1 MSTTEQRGARRS
13 SPSPASG
20 AGERPSSRTTPG
32 GKERT
37 LSGFGLRAPSRA
49 RVLSPRGPEVAV
61 TMLEH
66 LAAAGGGVIARG
78 AGRSYGDAAQNG
90 GGTVLDMTGCDRV
103 TRIDGGRGLVRAQAG
118 TTLGEL
124 MASLARV
131 GLGLPVVPGTQH
143 VTVAGAIAANVHG
156 KSHHHD
162 GAFER
167 HVESVLLWTPAHG
180 VLEISEQGEHADLFH
195 ATLGGMGL
203 TGVVLEATLR
213 TERLPSWNV
222 RVQAEQSAS
231 LDGTLELLAAP
242 EHQRYSV
249 AWLDLLARGPAFGRG
264 IVERGDLLDEQA
276 PPAGAEPAPGRA
288 RRPVLR
294 RTLPVTPL
302 RPTVVRALNS
312 ARWRLA
318 PGRLDGRCRPLDRFL
333 FPLDGV
339 DGWNRLYGP
348 RGFVQYQLVIPDG
361 REAALEGVFA
371 LIRDRRLPV
380 LLAVL
385 KRFGPASPGP
395 LSFPLPGWTLAAD
408 IPAGAPGLAE
418 ALDELDEVVAG
429 SGGRVYLAKDVR
441 MRAELLEV
449 MYPRIARFREIAAHA
464 DPDGL
469 LRSDLSRR
477 LSLREGER

>member
-1 MSTTEQRGARRS
+1 MQGR
-13 SPSPASG
+13 
-20 AGERPSSRTTPG
+20 
-32 GKERT
+32 ERT
-37 LSGFGLRAPSRA
+37 LTGFGLRAPSRA

-66 LAAAGGGVIARG
+66 LAAAGSGVIARG
-78 AGRSYGDAAQNG
+78 AGLSYGDAAQNAG
-90 GGTVLDMTGCDRV
+90 GAVLDMTGCDRV
-103 TRIDGGRGLVRAQAG
+103 TRIDGGRGLVRVQAG

-124 MASLARV
+124 MAALSRV
-131 GLGLPVVPGTQH
+131 GLGLPVVPGTQY

-167 HVESVLLWTPAHG
+167 HVESIVLWTPAGG
-180 VLEISEQGEHADLFH
+180 VLEISEQGEHSELFH

-213 TERLPSWNV
+213 TERLPSWKV
-222 RVQAEQSAS
+222 SVHAERTAS
-231 LDGTLELLAAP
+231 LDATLALLAAP
-242 EHQRYSV
+242 ERHRYSV

-264 IVERGDLLDEQA
+264 IVERGDPLEEQA
-276 PPAGAEPAPGRA
+276 TSPGSEPAYVRT

-294 RTLPVTPL
+294 RTVPVTPL
-302 RPTVVRALNS
+302 RAPVVRALNS
-312 ARWRLA
+312 VRWRFS
-318 PGRLDGRCRPLDRFL
+318 PRRIDGHSRPLDRFL
-333 FPLDGV
+333 FPLDAV
-339 DGWNRLYGP
+339 DGWNRLYGSE
-348 RGFVQYQLVIPDG
+348 GFIQYQLVIPDG
-361 REAALEGVFA
+361 REAALDGVFA
-371 LIRDRRLPV
+371 MISDRRLPV

-408 IPAGAPGLAE
+408 IPAGTAGLGE
-418 ALDELDEVVAG
+418 ALDELDEIAAA

-441 MRAELLEV
+441 MRAELLET
-449 MYPRIARFREIAAHA
+449 MYPRLGRFREIAATA
-464 DPDGL
+464 DPAGL

-477 LSLREGER
+477 LAVRSGGR